1 MFESARDSLPVLRA
15 WLANYAAAG
24 QPTARQG
31 PPRADEATYAAMDAS
46 EKYAYARRFPQQ
58 ALDHGRRKP

>member
-24 QPTARQG
+24 QLSQQG
-31 PPRADEATYAAMDAS
+31 PPRVDEATYAAMDGA
-46 EKYAYARRFPQQ
+46 EKYAYARRFPQN
-58 ALDHGRRKP
+58 LDHGRRKP